1 MENNIMSYLF
11 NDQIEFKGNAVDAFN
26 RLKVSNP
33 FTLFDS
39 QQRYQVSDKWD
50 YVGFTGGTYSYNITE
65 STVSLTSGLTSGSKL
80 YCETKKVFPYQPGK
94 SLTII
99 NTFAMAQPKTGLR
112 QRVGYFGIT
121 GGVTS
126 GSPYNGVY
134 LEQNGLTLS
143 ICLASGSLGTTQTIT
158 QSNWNTDKFDGTGS
172 SGVTID
178 VTKGNIFWMDVEWLG
193 VGDVRT
199 GFFIDGRPIVAHVFR
214 NVNKNSTTYMTT
226 ACLPLR
232 YEIENTAG
240 QTGSSTLRQICST
253 VLSESGY
260 EGFSRRFNITKNGSN
275 PTTLTTQDVQY
286 PMVAL
291 RLNRNRL
298 DSIIIPSNVSVVVE
312 PGTNNK
318 PVTVQYR
325 ILLNPTLTGNTW
337 TTHYNGNV
345 DYNITATAV
354 TGGTDIIGGY
364 ISSSGSFSISDI
376 RDFNFQI
383 GRTQTGAS
391 DVFALTCTPIEDGT
405 NVFVDLSWCEI
416 I

>member
-1 MENNIMSYLF
+1 
-11 NDQIEFKGNAVDAFN
+11 
-26 RLKVSNP
+26 
-33 FTLFDS
+33 
-39 QQRYQVSDKWD
+39 
-50 YVGFTGGTYSYNITE
+50 
-65 STVSLTSGLTSGSKL
+65 
-80 YCETKKVFPYQPGK
+80 
-94 SLTII
+94 
-99 NTFAMAQPKTGLR
+99 
-112 QRVGYFGIT
+112 
-121 GGVTS
+121 
-126 GSPYNGVY
+126 
-134 LEQNGLTLS
+134 
-143 ICLASGSLGTTQTIT
+143 
-158 QSNWNTDKFDGTGS
+158 
-172 SGVTID
+172 
-178 VTKGNIFWMDVEWLG
+178 
-193 VGDVRT
+193 
-199 GFFIDGRPIVAHVFR
+199 
-214 NVNKNSTTYMTT
+214 
-226 ACLPLR
+226 
-232 YEIENTAG
+232 
-240 QTGSSTLRQICST
+240 
-253 VLSESGY
+253 
-260 EGFSRRFNITKNGSN
+260 
-275 PTTLTTQDVQY
+275 
-286 PMVAL
+286 MVAL

-405 NVFVDLSWCEI
+405 NVFVDLSWFEI

>member
-1 MENNIMSYLF
+1 
-11 NDQIEFKGNAVDAFN
+11 
-26 RLKVSNP
+26 
-33 FTLFDS
+33 
-39 QQRYQVSDKWD
+39 
-50 YVGFTGGTYSYNITE
+50 
-65 STVSLTSGLTSGSKL
+65 
-80 YCETKKVFPYQPGK
+80 
-94 SLTII
+94 
-99 NTFAMAQPKTGLR
+99 
-112 QRVGYFGIT
+112 
-121 GGVTS
+121 
-126 GSPYNGVY
+126 
-134 LEQNGLTLS
+134 
-143 ICLASGSLGTTQTIT
+143 
-158 QSNWNTDKFDGTGS
+158 
-172 SGVTID
+172 
-178 VTKGNIFWMDVEWLG
+178 
-193 VGDVRT
+193 
-199 GFFIDGRPIVAHVFR
+199 
-214 NVNKNSTTYMTT
+214 MTT

-364 ISSSGSFSISDI
+364 ISSSGSFSLSDI

-405 NVFVDLSWCEI
+405 NVFVDLSWFEI

>member
-1 MENNIMSYLF
+1 MSYLF

-275 PTTLTTQDVQY
+275 ATTLTTQDVQY

-405 NVFVDLSWCEI
+405 NVFVDLSWFEI